1 MAQGLRL
8 DYRGGYPMLRE
19 SKLRYRAISRNAGV
33 VLSSSSSTAEDTAN
47 SKRQHDPAGS
57 IGDYLVAPIIRSIDG
72 VLRYYQGIFEFC
84 SDNRC
89 AFRLSFR
96 TFPRAHEWP
105 DGTRVEA
112 GVPVGELHLWHEHL
126 AGLGVA
132 QNFGFAREYRRRLLF
147 SMRALAAHARCNP
160 CAAAVPGFFAD
171 SWLGLD
177 YSATSLTRILLRW
190 GFRID
195 EESKRLEFWR
205 HLYVRL
211 LALAFH
217 PDTSRGP
224 CRRIRIWIPRSEL
237 IRRYGGISVNGSSGN
252 PSM

>member
-1 MAQGLRL
+1 
-8 DYRGGYPMLRE
+8 MLRE
-19 SKLRYRAISRNAGV
+19 SKLRCRAISRKAALT
-33 VLSSSSSTAEDTAN
+33 LSNSSSTAENSAK

-57 IGDYLVAPIIRSIDG
+57 ICDRLIASIIRSIDG
-72 VLRYYQGIFEFC
+72 ALRCNQGIFEFC
-84 SDNRC
+84 LDDRC

-96 TFPRAHEWP
+96 TFARAHEWP

-126 AGLGVA
+126 AGLGIA
-132 QNFGFAREYRRRLLF
+132 QNFGFASEYRRRLLF

-205 HLYVRL
+205 QLYVRL

-224 CRRIRIWIPRSEL
+224 CRRIRIWISRGEL
-237 IRRYGGISVNGSSGN
+237 IRRYGGISVNGSSGD